1 MFSPGA
7 PLYVGNFTLS
17 RADGVVM
24 EPLPPVVG
32 VMVIVKCCNATINVF
47 ISAGVV
53 VVVLPGLG
61 VVLGLGV
68 VFWSGAPD
76 MLLMLLMCVVCWCVL
91 FLFAATKC
99 KSFVLS

>member
-17 RADGVVM
+17 RADGVVV
-24 EPLPPVVG
+24 ELLPPVVG
-32 VMVIVKCCNATINVF
+32 VMAIVKCCNAAINVL
-47 ISAGVV
+47 ISAGGA

-68 VFWSGAPD
+68 VFWSGVPD
-76 MLLMLLMCVVCWCVL
+76 MLLMLLVCGVLVCVL
-91 FLFAATKC
+91 SLSAATKC
-99 KSFVLS
+99 KSFVLL

>member
-17 RADGVVM
+17 RADGVVV
-24 EPLPPVVG
+24 EPLSPVVG
-32 VMVIVKCCNATINVF
+32 VMAIVKCCNAAINVL
-47 ISAGVV
+47 ISAGGA

-61 VVLGLGV
+61 VVLELGV

-76 MLLMLLMCVVCWCVL
+76 MLLMLLVCVVCVVCRCVCCTCL
-91 FLFAATKC
+91 LLP
-99 KSFVLS
+99 S